1 MFTLTIF
8 TLAAALVCFFGG
20 GFWLAA
26 AVTGIV
32 VAKLFPVAAIFS
44 ANRFT
49 PAKWPTRYANWPRIS
64 PFSYLPLI
72 PMQDIVERRTFRRL
86 EIGAQGVGDGDQ
98 GRLHE
103 FVGNAQ

>member
-32 VAKLFPVAAIFS
+32 VAKLFPVAAIFFVV
-44 ANRFT
+44 AVIGLAALRF
-49 PAKWPTRYANWPRIS
+49 WRS
-64 PFSYLPLI
+64 
-72 PMQDIVERRTFRRL
+72 
-86 EIGAQGVGDGDQ
+86 
-98 GRLHE
+98 
-103 FVGNAQ
+103 